1 MNVQNVTDRVSIMSD
16 SEHDRDVH
24 ALGVAL
30 PAWIIKSC
38 LFMDDR
44 TCQ

>member
-1 MNVQNVTDRVSIMSD
+1 MDVQNVTDRVSLMRDI
-16 SEHDRDVH
+16 EHSRDVH
-24 ALGVAL
+24 AMDAAL

-38 LFMDDR
+38 RFMGDR